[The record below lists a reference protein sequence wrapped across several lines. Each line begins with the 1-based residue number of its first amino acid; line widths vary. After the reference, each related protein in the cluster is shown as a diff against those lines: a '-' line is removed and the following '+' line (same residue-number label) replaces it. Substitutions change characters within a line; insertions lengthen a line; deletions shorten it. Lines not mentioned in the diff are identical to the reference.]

1 MATDS
6 LLKTS
11 NTKVAGSVRAKW
23 RGSVRFKVAI
33 AASSIATFS
42 LLFVGSALV
51 LLVHRSLV
59 DSVSSALQ
67 REVALTATGIT
78 EGFIPGESS
87 ALSGTVVQALS
98 TSGGDVLYASSGI
111 SGTARIS
118 NDQPVSTSVVPVA
131 ISPAFA
137 AQNDFNLA
145 FGATTASTRF
155 GAIIVYAAGS
165 TAQADAATRIL
176 VIELGVLV
184 LPSVALLTALIS
196 WWVVGR
202 SLRPVEAIRREV
214 AEIST
219 AASGQRVPTPKGD
232 DEIARLAT
240 TMNAMLDRLES
251 ASNQQRQFVAD
262 ASHELRSPLASI
274 MVQVQ
279 MLETRAKDESVQ
291 ATAKIL
297 ADEASRLDRLVDDL
311 LLLAKSDEHAL
322 VLEQRDVDLDD
333 LLLSEA
339 KRLRQIGRVEVNAK
353 AVSPVRVT
361 GDPELLRRAIRNL
374 VDNAERYASSTVTF
388 QATLT
393 RHDAEIV
400 IADDGKGV
408 PEELR
413 ATLFNRFSRG
423 DSSRVRGTG
432 GTGLGLAI
440 VAQIVA
446 LHGGTVEIA
455 PTGPGAHF
463 VIRLPVEFDE
473 EHEYYEA

>member
-1 MATDS
+1 M
-6 LLKTS
+6 
-11 NTKVAGSVRAKW
+11 AGSVRAAW
-23 RGSVRFKVAI
+23 RGSVRFKVAL
-33 AASSIATFS
+33 AASSIATLA
-42 LLFVGSALV
+42 LLIVGSALV

-87 ALSGTVVQALS
+87 ALSGTVLQALS

-111 SGTARIS
+111 SGSSRIS
-118 NDQPVSTSVVPVA
+118 DEIPGSQSVVKVA
-131 ISPAFA
+131 IAPGFA
-137 AQNDFNLA
+137 KTNDFNLA
-145 FGATTASTRF
+145 FGTTTASTRF

-165 TAQADAATRIL
+165 TAQADQAARIL

-184 LPSVALLTALIS
+184 LPSVAILTALIS

-214 AEIST
+214 ADIST
-219 AASGQRVPTPKGD
+219 SASGHRVPSPKGD

-251 ASNQQRQFVAD
+251 SSTSQRQFVAD

-274 MVQVQ
+274 MVQVEL
-279 MLETRAKDESVQ
+279 LESRAQNPEVE

-311 LLLAKSDEHAL
+311 LLLAKSDEQAL
-322 VLEQRDVDLDD
+322 VIEHRDVDLDD

-353 AVSPVRVT
+353 AVSPVRVV
-361 GDPELLRRAIRNL
+361 GDPELLRRALRNL

-388 QATLT
+388 QASLGKDGATV
-393 RHDAEIV
+393 V

-413 ATLFNRFSRG
+413 STLFNRFSRG

-440 VAQIVA
+440 VAQIIA
-446 LHGGTVEIA
+446 LHDGTVEISDE
-455 PTGPGAHF
+455 GPGAHF
-463 VIRLPVEFDE
+463 VIHLPAEFDDE
-473 EHEYYEA
+473 DYDA

>member
-1 MATDS
+1 MATR
-6 LLKTS
+6 
-11 NTKVAGSVRAKW
+11 VRGNG
-23 RGSVRFKVAI
+23 RGSVRFKVAL
-33 AASSIATFS
+33 AASSIATLS
-42 LLFVGSALV
+42 LLIVGSALV

-87 ALSGTVVQALS
+87 ALSGTVLQALS
-98 TSGGDVLYASSGI
+98 TSGGDVLYTSSGI
-111 SGTARIS
+111 VGTARIS
-118 NDQPVSTSVVPVA
+118 RDEPRGIAVVKVE

-137 AQNDFNLA
+137 AQNRFNLA
-145 FGATTASTRF
+145 YGTTTASTRF

-165 TAQADAATRIL
+165 TAQADAAARIL

-219 AASGQRVPTPKGD
+219 SASGHRVPTPKGD

-251 ASNQQRQFVAD
+251 ASTQQRQFVAD

-274 MVQVQ
+274 MVQVE
-279 MLETRAKDESVQ
+279 MLEARAHDEDVKV
-291 ATAKIL
+291 TARIL
-297 ADEASRLDRLVDDL
+297 ADEAARLDRLVDDL
-311 LLLAKSDEHAL
+311 LLLAKSNEQAMTIEH
-322 VLEQRDVDLDD
+322 RDVDLDD
-333 LLLSEA
+333 LLLAEA
-339 KRLRQIGRVEVNAK
+339 KRLRQIGRVDVNAK
-353 AVSPVRVT
+353 AVGPVRVL
-361 GDPELLRRAIRNL
+361 GDRELLRRAIRNL
-374 VDNAERYASSTVTF
+374 VDNAERYANSTVTF
-388 QATLT
+388 EAK
-393 RHDAEIV
+393 RIEDGAVMV
-400 IADDGKGV
+400 IADDGSGV

-455 PTGPGAHF
+455 SSGPGARFEIH
-463 VIRLPVEFDE
+463 LPVERDDDE
-473 EHEYYEA
+473 LYEA

>member
-1 MATDS
+1 
-6 LLKTS
+6 
-11 NTKVAGSVRAKW
+11 VAGTVRAGW
-23 RGSVRFKVAI
+23 RDSVRFKVALV
-33 AASSIATFS
+33 ASSIATIA
-42 LLFVGSALV
+42 LLLVGSALV

-59 DSVSSALQ
+59 DSVNSALQ

-87 ALSGTVVQALS
+87 ALSGTVLQALS

-111 SGTARIS
+111 SGSARIS
-118 NDQPVSTSVVPVA
+118 DEIPGSESVVKVGITPG
-131 ISPAFA
+131 FA
-137 AQNDFNLA
+137 KSHDFNLA
-145 FGATTASTRF
+145 FGTTTASTRF

-165 TAQADAATRIL
+165 TAQADQAARIL
-176 VIELGVLV
+176 VIELGLLV
-184 LPSVALLTALIS
+184 LPSVAILTALIS

-214 AEIST
+214 ADIST
-219 AASGQRVPTPKGD
+219 AASGHRVPTPKGD

-251 ASNQQRQFVAD
+251 ASNRQRQFVAD

-274 MVQVQ
+274 MVQVEL
-279 MLETRAKDESVQ
+279 LESRANNADVE

-297 ADEASRLDRLVDDL
+297 TDEASRLDRLVDDL
-311 LLLAKSDEHAL
+311 LLLAKSDEQAL
-322 VLEQRDVDLDD
+322 VIEHRDVDLDD

-353 AVSPVRVT
+353 AVSPVRVV
-361 GDPELLRRAIRNL
+361 GDPELLRRALRNL
-374 VDNAERYASSTVTF
+374 VDNAERYATSTVTF
-388 QATLT
+388 QASLGKDGATV
-393 RHDAEIV
+393 V

-440 VAQIVA
+440 VAQIIA
-446 LHGGTVEIA
+446 LHEGTVEVSNE
-455 PTGPGAHF
+455 GPGAHF
-463 VIRLPVEFDE
+463 VIHLPADVDVDNDDE
-473 EHEYYEA
+473 DYDA

>member
-1 MATDS
+1 M
-6 LLKTS
+6 
-11 NTKVAGSVRAKW
+11 VRAKW

-59 DSVSSALQ
+59 DSVNSALQ

-98 TSGGDVLYASSGI
+98 TSGGDILYASSGI
-111 SGTARIS
+111 SGSTRIS
-118 NDQPVSTSVVPVA
+118 SDQPVSNSVVEVA

-145 FGATTASTRF
+145 YSATTASTRF

-219 AASGQRVPTPKGD
+219 AASGQRVPAPKGD

-274 MVQVQ
+274 MVQVE
-279 MLETRAKDESVQ
+279 MLETRAKDASVQ

-311 LLLAKSDEHAL
+311 LLLAKSDEQAL
-322 VLEQRDVDLDD
+322 VIEQRDVDLDD
-333 LLLSEA
+333 LLLNEA

-353 AVSPVRVT
+353 AVNPVRVT

-388 QATLT
+388 EATLT
-393 RHDAEIV
+393 RRGGEIV

-463 VIRLPVEFDE
+463 VIRLPAEIDE